1 MSLIRSVFNF
11 KVFWQNFRSAQGLL
25 LVAMII
31 YQAGILINC
40 FSLSRTPGLTRVVA
54 FSEISGI
61 ISLCACFL
69 LPIAACVTLFDFLFS
84 KKKSDLVFSS
94 PIPRKTLYWSNW
106 AGGMI
111 FLLINVLIASLMLH
125 VTLLRNPQM
134 IVENGVVIR
143 FLVLWGLSMMMV
155 YSFCCL
161 AVSLTGNRFVQ
172 FVLVAVLTLLP
183 GWFHYTFQTQ
193 FYNYDQ
199 LSQTE
204 FSNSKATDTLTNPY
218 SMRIVKD
225 EGCTDTLPY
234 IAFDQLTSSLSG
246 MRQSFRVTDYNNH
259 TTFSYSRC
267 WIMLINTLAASALGC
282 WAFIRRKVEVAE
294 TSFISEA
301 AHEAVRIAAFV
312 PIFYTLGMKDWTS
325 ALLYAGILLLLY
337 HLYDYLARREF
348 ISLRKTLISFL
359 AVVVIAALIRF
370 PMRILVRREAS
381 RQIPIEEVSAVGI
394 APSSLAGTRQYGA
407 LLKLRLADPEL
418 IQLVFQCNA
427 KNEYVEGSISM
438 IVRFYQGQRYS
449 DFYVNFSPDQIPPL
463 EAILSANDQYQLLY
477 RGFDPQWVYWIEA
490 NGTSSELDKSQIEA
504 LARHL
509 QREQQ
514 QQSFSDLLRETKQIA
529 CRQSEDSYCFLSLAL
544 VSFENGE
551 RTEQNVDL
559 LRYQS
564 VFQLYSSFVNQQFL
578 KSYNNDHV
586 RFLDFYS
593 MYDNQL
599 EQIRQQSQLDY
610 ESFNLRLSE
619 WLAENLPEQL
629 QKAPLSSEEFMTLAY
644 YDSQQQR
651 QGTIFIE
658 KNEKWQEF
666 VSSLTQPE

>member
-1 MSLIRSVFNF
+1 MSSIRSVFNF
-11 KVFWQNFRSAQGLL
+11 KVVWQNFRSAQGLL

-31 YQAGILINC
+31 YQAGSLINC
-40 FSLSRTPGLTRVVA
+40 FSLSRTPDVTQVAA
-54 FSEISGI
+54 FSQISGI
-61 ISLCACFL
+61 VSFLACFL
-69 LPIAACVTLFDFLFS
+69 LPLATCATLFDFLFS

-94 PIPRKTLYWSNW
+94 PVPRKTLYGSNW
-106 AGGMI
+106 AGGML
-111 FLLINVLIASLMLH
+111 FLLINVLIAALMLH
-125 VTLLRNPQM
+125 ITLLRNPQL

-143 FLVLWGLSMMMV
+143 FLILWGLSMMMV

-225 EGCTDTLPY
+225 EGRTDTLPY

-259 TTFSYSRC
+259 TAFSYSRC
-267 WIMLINTLAASALGC
+267 WVMLINTLAASALGC

-312 PIFYTLGMKDWTS
+312 PIFYTLGMKDWIS
-325 ALLYAGILLLLY
+325 ALLYAGILLILY

-394 APSSLAGTRQYGA
+394 APSSLAGTRQYEA
-407 LLKLRLADPEL
+407 LLKLRLEDPEL
-418 IQLVFQCNA
+418 IRLVFQCNA
-427 KNEYVEGSISM
+427 KNDYVEGSINM
-438 IVRFYQGQRYS
+438 IVRFYQGQGYS

-477 RGFDPQWVYWIEA
+477 RGLDPQSVYWIEA
-490 NGTSSELDKSQIEA
+490 NGTSAGLDKSQVDQ
-504 LARHL
+504 LARQL
-509 QREQQ
+509 QQEQQ
-514 QQSFSDLLRETKQIA
+514 QQSFSDLLHETKQIA

-544 VSFENGE
+544 ISFENGE

-578 KSYNNDHV
+578 KTYADHV

-599 EQIRQQSQLDY
+599 EQIRQQSELDY

-644 YDSQQQR
+644 YDSQRQR
-651 QGTIFIE
+651 QGAIFIE

>member
-1 MSLIRSVFNF
+1 MSSIRSVFNF

-40 FSLSRTPGLTRVVA
+40 FSLSRTPGMTRVVA

-125 VTLLRNPQM
+125 VTLLRNPQL

-143 FLVLWGLSMMMV
+143 FLILWGLSMMMV
-155 YSFCCL
+155 YSCCCL
-161 AVSLTGNRFVQ
+161 AVSLSGNRFVQ

-199 LSQTE
+199 LSQVDY
-204 FSNSKATDTLTNPY
+204 SSQKATETLTNPY
-218 SMRIVKD
+218 SMRIVQD
-225 EGCTDTLPY
+225 EGKVDTLPY
-234 IAFDQLTSSLSG
+234 IAFDQLISSLSG

-259 TTFSYSRC
+259 TAFSYSRC
-267 WIMLINTLAASALGC
+267 WIMLINLLAASALGS

-312 PIFYTLGMKDWTS
+312 PIFYTLGMKDWVS
-325 ALLYAGILLLLY
+325 AVLYAGILLILY

-348 ISLRKTLISFL
+348 ISLRRTLISFL
-359 AVVVIAALIRF
+359 AVVAIAALIRF

-381 RQIPIEEVSAVGI
+381 RQISIEDVSAVAL
-394 APSSLAGTRQYGA
+394 APASTLGSRQHEA
-407 LLKLRLADPEL
+407 LLQLKLDDPEL
-418 IQLVFQCNA
+418 IRLVFQSNV
-427 KNEYVEGSISM
+427 NSEYTEGSIHM
-438 IVRFYQGQRYS
+438 IVRFYQGRGYS
-449 DFYVNFSPDQIPPL
+449 DFYVNFAPEQIPQL
-463 EAILSANDQYQLLY
+463 ETRLGANDQYQLLY
-477 RGFDPQWVYWIEA
+477 RSLDPQSVYWIEA
-490 NGTSSELDKSQIEA
+490 NGISAGLDKAEVDQLVA
-504 LARHL
+504 QL
-509 QREQQ
+509 QQEQQ
-514 QQSFSDLLRETKQIA
+514 QQNFADLLHETKQIA
-529 CRQSEDSYCFLSLAL
+529 CRQSDESYCFLSLTL

-578 KSYNNDHV
+578 KTYADNV
-586 RFLDFYS
+586 RFLNFYS

-599 EQIRQQSQLDY
+599 EQIRQQTDLDY
-610 ESFNLRLSE
+610 ESFNLRLSQ
-619 WLAENLPEQL
+619 WLNENLPTQL
-629 QKAPLSSEEFMTLAY
+629 QKAPLSSEEFLSITY
-644 YDSQQQR
+644 YDSQR
-651 QGTIFIE
+651 QSQGAIFIE

-666 VSSLTQPE
+666 VSSLIQPE